1 MEDPPD
7 ASRNDVGVGVFGV
20 TEVLL
25 GVIAVLV
32 LGLPLLALGVDRV
45 LPQFKGRPVV
55 PDPVQL
61 LARRHHLVPRD
72 LLEVQAAVEQGRAT
86 RPARLAPAAVEHAT
100 HVAGLDV
107 WDRPVEGRRPVSP
120 RARRVLMVVGPLVL
134 VGYVVVGLL
143 TGNGTLTTLGVVY
156 LAWMVV
162 SLPLQRRA
170 WRRRTA
176 AARSAIAAND
186 TTSEDTMTEDR
197 Q

>member
-1 MEDPPD
+1 M
-7 ASRNDVGVGVFGV
+7 
-20 TEVLL
+20 
-25 GVIAVLV
+25 LV

-162 SLPLQRRA
+162 SLPLPLQRRA